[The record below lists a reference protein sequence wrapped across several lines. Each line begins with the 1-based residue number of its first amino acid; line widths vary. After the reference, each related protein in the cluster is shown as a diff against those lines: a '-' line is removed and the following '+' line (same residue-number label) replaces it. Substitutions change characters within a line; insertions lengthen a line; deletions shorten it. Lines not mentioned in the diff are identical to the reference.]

1 MVSFV
6 KFLLTSKIMKRT
18 VFFAILFLCAICL
31 RGQGD
36 FSLVK
41 GRVVSEDSLQP
52 VPNAH
57 IISKTSLY
65 GAIADTDGIF
75 SMMLKKTDTLWVSCV
90 GFENGDFIVDR
101 DSVSDKELIIK
112 MKRAV
117 VVLDEVDV
125 YPYLDR
131 AAINEIIAKMPIK
144 QPFAIPHV
152 TKTVDPRILNRK
164 PVKQP
169 PASVLNPVSLI
180 YKHFNKNERLKRK
193 MLRNRKRYNKT
204 LIEQDAPDSLLLPE
218 EF

>member
-1 MVSFV
+1 
-6 KFLLTSKIMKRT
+6 MKRT
-18 VFFAILFLCAICL
+18 VFFAILFFCVICM

-41 GRVVSEDSLQP
+41 GRIVSEDSLQP

-65 GAIADTDGIF
+65 GAIADANGIF
-75 SMMLKKTDTLWVSCV
+75 SLMLKKIDTLWVSCV
-90 GFENGDFIVDR
+90 GFENGDFIIDC

-112 MKRAV
+112 IKRAV

-144 QPFAIPHV
+144 QPFSIPHA

-169 PASVLNPVSLI
+169 PASVFNPVSLI

>member
-1 MVSFV
+1 
-6 KFLLTSKIMKRT
+6 MKKT
-18 VFFAILFLCAICL
+18 VFFAILFFCVICL
-31 RGQGD
+31 HGQDG

-41 GRVVSEDSLQP
+41 GRIVSEDSLQP
-52 VPNAH
+52 VSNAH

-65 GAIADTDGIF
+65 GAIADADGNF
-75 SMMLKKTDTLWVSCV
+75 SLMLKKTDTLWVSCV
-90 GFENGDFIVDR
+90 GFEDGNIIVNR
-101 DSVSDKELIIK
+101 DDVFNKELIIR

-117 VVLDEVDV
+117 VILDEVNV
-125 YPYLDR
+125 FPYLDR

-169 PASVLNPVSLI
+169 PASIINPVSLI

-204 LIEQDAPDSLLLPE
+204 LIEQGAPDSLLLPE
-218 EF
+218 VIDFSDYNY

>member
-1 MVSFV
+1 
-6 KFLLTSKIMKRT
+6 MKKT
-18 VFFAILFLCAICL
+18 VFFAILFFCVICL
-31 RGQGD
+31 HGQDG

-41 GRVVSEDSLQP
+41 GRIVSEDSLQP

-65 GAIADTDGIF
+65 GAIADADGNF
-75 SMMLKKTDTLWVSCV
+75 SMMLRKIDTLWVSCV
-90 GFENGDFIVDR
+90 GFEDGNVIVNR
-101 DSVSDKELIIK
+101 DDVFNKELIIR

-117 VVLDEVDV
+117 IVLHEVDV

-131 AAINEIIAKMPIK
+131 AVINEIIAKMPMK
-144 QPFAIPHV
+144 QPFSIPHA

-169 PASVLNPVSLI
+169 PASIINPVSLI
-180 YKHFNKNERLKRK
+180 YNRFNKNERLKRK
-193 MLRNRKRYNKT
+193 MLRNRKKYNKI
-204 LIEQDAPDSLLLPE
+204 LIEQGTPDSLLLPE